1 MSKEQCPHV
10 HHAASKH
17 FDAASGC
24 LCSSFAP
31 ASSDLA
37 PTPCLSSIST
47 SSSSCQV
54 LQLND
59 SCRRCSFYGICFIWA
74 HWKFERTAKNSLFT
88 LNLVKPEPPLPVSFS
103 VLSSCNFPLQ
113 LVSVS
118 SAALSSIFSFAAL
131 TASTFAPGASHSP
144 IPIQHPFLWLWS
156 WVEWSPRQMDVLLT
170 AVCCCLV
177 PTPVNSHVR
186 AHNLLQVSS

>member
-1 MSKEQCPHV
+1 MLLFYLIAIGKHPFPLPYPDLKTTHSFMDGQGNWISFPAISGVGLYPTMAVLVTNLFQYWRQHHLKATTEDGSTTVLVEENITRSLILIFYSQITVSKEQCPHV

-59 SCRRCSFYGICFIWA
+59 SCRRCSFYGICFI
-74 HWKFERTAKNSLFT
+74 
-88 LNLVKPEPPLPVSFS
+88 
-103 VLSSCNFPLQ
+103 
-113 LVSVS
+113 
-118 SAALSSIFSFAAL
+118 
-131 TASTFAPGASHSP
+131 
-144 IPIQHPFLWLWS
+144 
-156 WVEWSPRQMDVLLT
+156 
-170 AVCCCLV
+170 
-177 PTPVNSHVR
+177 
-186 AHNLLQVSS
+186 

>member
-1 MSKEQCPHV
+1 MSKELCPHV

-74 HWKFERTAKNSLFT
+74 HWKFERTAKTAYSLST
-88 LNLVKPEPPLPVSFS
+88 WLNLNHLLAF
-103 VLSSCNFPLQ
+103 LFCRRCNFP
-113 LVSVS
+113 S
-118 SAALSSIFSFAAL
+118 SWCLSRRQPCPPYSPSRLWPLLRSHQVPLIPWTDQSLNIFSLNIHF
-131 TASTFAPGASHSP
+131 SDCKVKWND
-144 IPIQHPFLWLWS
+144 HPVKWMFSLPPS
-156 WVEWSPRQMDVLLT
+156 
-170 AVCCCLV
+170 AV
-177 PTPVNSHVR
+177 
-186 AHNLLQVSS
+186 A